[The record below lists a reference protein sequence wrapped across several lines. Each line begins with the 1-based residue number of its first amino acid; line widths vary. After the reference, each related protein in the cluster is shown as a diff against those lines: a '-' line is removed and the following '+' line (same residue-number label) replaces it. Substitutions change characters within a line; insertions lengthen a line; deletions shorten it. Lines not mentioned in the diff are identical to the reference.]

1 MLIRPEE
8 VVREQM
14 FPGASR
20 LHYIDRK
27 TGAGGLS
34 MGILTLE
41 PHSGLPLHTHLVED
55 SMIVLEGNGVLVL
68 GEEEFPVSK
77 GMGLIAPANIPH
89 CIRNDSEEPFTIVYS
104 WPATDVE
111 LFIVKK

>member
-55 SMIVLEGNGVLVL
+55 TMIVLEGNGVLRPQI
-68 GEEEFPVSK
+68 FPTAF
-77 GMGLIAPANIPH
+77 GM
-89 CIRNDSEEPFTIVYS
+89 
-104 WPATDVE
+104 
-111 LFIVKK
+111 IVKSRLPLCIHGLLLT